1 MLSSYNRTEYYN
13 FIRQNGNP
21 YKNNEKVKTKD
32 QILQAFNDFRLDG
45 NVFKDDPINYQEDK
59 TPFRPNQIINFDIR
73 ENLNESELEYYNQ
86 FSDEEDE
93 YRYISELFLS
103 GMHKKPI
110 KGGIADIMIRKDMGL
125 SDDEE
130 ISYGEFINKKKMEFT
145 KESENFIG
153 SARERFFY
161 NAEKKQKTEFK
172 KPSKVANFFDTF
184 LYLNNPLQYTA
195 QNLITGRRPLP
206 TVNKIQKIESKIFD
220 FIGDVTIVNPY
231 LERVKNGE
239 VGQKNLRGE
248 IIEGSM
254 SWGDTF
260 AQGLYDI
267 RYGQQYNQIYNDILY
282 TSGQKQEIAF
292 NALNKLIKQK
302 NELDSIT
309 GSSGDFSNASPMT
322 RVWME
327 GTRVVAP
334 ILETALPM
342 ILTKDFKRAGALKKL
357 AKVKKDPKLL
367 GTKIQPTELLRADS
381 AKVKQ
386 FKKGLR
392 YGLMVR
398 NVNYWRRQGAGDLKS
413 TLIGDRDI
421 RNISQQELQQI
432 DQLADIIALP
442 YAGIEF
448 IASAIPMKGLGGNWT
463 RALSR
468 KIAKQMGARFIGA
481 TATKAT
487 TTAALNYF
495 GELLEEGFQEVIMD
509 IGRQAGKKLTE
520 EDREILGN
528 QLTVMQALL
537 QADLIDA
544 GEKGLEAME
553 QAKYAVALLGGGAFV
568 TDLVSA
574 NNEFHAIIEQKE
586 KLLKQKNKDGEQLY
600 TEDEALDL
608 ATKELGFFGKKGQK
622 EAIIVKDKKLLEING
637 VDSKESEKLIEDKFN
652 AKGDDRK
659 EAYDN
664 FNKALIK
671 AVYKKR
677 LQETTPELVD
687 EYLKK
692 YESQLDALAELH
704 TTAELVKD
712 EDARI
717 GYQEMIREQE
727 ILIGK
732 TIEIDTFGRV
742 FEDIGLSSKES
753 NELATEFVEARGTKS
768 EEFVRKKILDKLN
781 DFMIKYEGRTGL
793 PYSTVGFLTETDFNN
808 LKNQGMNEKNPVYE
822 RIVNYIDSLPDNEKE
837 LLKDLPETFL
847 KGVNGDKEA
856 QTQYNQLLSDIR
868 DIDYQKYLDTY
879 NFFDPDFTPSEQI
892 TEESQTQPLT
902 EAEIN
907 AILTGKYDEIAKKLA
922 EEKNIS
928 LQEAR
933 QLLIDQY
940 NEQVLEQEETA
951 EETEEQKEK
960 RINELS
966 NAKDNLAKALQ
977 NVFPE
982 AQIILHKTEAEYNKS
997 SEAPNTEGVTIIG
1010 ADDSLVIHINAEVA
1024 KPELFVHEGFHAS
1037 LGALEQLYNN
1047 TKGTQDAFEERLK
1060 EVFERAKKYLPDDI
1074 KDEIDV
1080 HLSRYGEAEYKA
1092 EEALAKLVEILSRNY
1107 QALPKTEKNL
1117 IIKFLEELMDLLG
1130 LGNYK
1135 DSIFNGG
1142 FKIKKNMPKSDKQ
1155 IINTLNNMAVALS
1168 EGLEIKTSDL
1178 DVFRPDIE
1186 NLTKADMIARAKELG
1201 VEGAETKAFARK
1213 SKEEI
1218 TKAIRKQ
1225 FGKRKVRASYTNV
1238 RKIVKDKSD
1247 VEITEL
1253 IKQAIIDKQPPL
1265 TREFAKLKAESG
1277 VTDPLY
1283 GQCFVGTEA
1292 LYHLLGGKKS
1302 GYTPTR
1308 GKDADGY
1315 THWWLLN
1322 KKTGQILDPT
1332 ADQYYNRGLEPPYDK
1347 GIGGGF
1353 PTPTVDKKTGEQ
1365 LASKRSEQLLDDI
1378 LQDSL
1383 LKPKRKMRASKQTPE
1398 GGRAQV
1404 INEVEKNETH
1414 YKTPKERIPKKT
1426 VKAYKLVRVG
1436 EDGKLYPLFANANTP
1451 FEEGEWMSAGIGKR
1465 KTIKGKEKVVG
1476 KGMSSGLAPRAG
1488 FHTAD
1493 VLIASQIGG
1502 KARPTDTKPN
1512 YRVSD
1517 TIWVEVEVG
1526 NDVDWQAEANKRG
1539 KGRKAEITETT
1550 PQGGHYKYKTNPNMT
1565 GEWLVSGEMKITKRL
1580 TKLERKEIAEKT
1592 GINDLPSL
1600 TDLMEMENIKFED
1613 LNKQSQK
1620 EFNKTNKKIRFSKA
1634 RGDFKV
1640 PVKEGVNIEDFDGFR
1655 VSTTQ
1660 SDKLLGGYFNQ
1671 QRFLGGVF
1679 YPAITG
1685 RIWAATNKTVANNI
1699 VKQFEGVEP
1708 NEDGYYYLIPIVM
1721 GEDTHLSN
1729 QTMRKMFFQ
1738 HFGTALKN
1746 NELTRDD
1753 LLGEIQRVTSLAP
1766 FKGKKLTNGKL
1777 ITEAMNEVTNKLLP
1791 EDMLEALSD
1800 VLSDFNSMNVRKKYI
1815 SLLLGK
1821 GKKAKY
1827 PSIGTIEE
1835 FVNLYKDPILDD
1847 VPLAGAVNMIR
1858 FKGKPRAVETDPED
1872 GDYHESYPFHIETDG
1887 EVEVLFFDRTQ
1898 DVLQIIPEFT
1908 KLDGAT
1914 FNVLETIERLRKQN
1928 RTAKQIRTDIG
1939 KETHVPA
1946 NYNAVLRTKDRVEL
1960 PEDVAIEQKVVKK
1973 IRLKKKK
1980 LSENEEKILAEFIE
1994 AIKESRIADPSILS
2008 ERTSPESI
2016 TKRDLD
2022 LTLQGFNRF
2031 NPNEEE
2037 QQIFANDVIAVQ
2049 KSYDYQ
2055 GTVIYVKNQF
2065 TKLEQGN
2072 KLLYNQFD
2080 IIKVGLHKSRLENM
2094 INDLDAQILEETKK
2108 GNVVAV
2114 DQLQEKADFL
2124 IIDLDATVAVARALN
2139 KASGTTLRYIGLTKS
2154 NLKYYSLS
2162 NVLSRAQRNLGD
2174 QKLTKEDRK
2183 FIKDV
2188 TDDLSRLEKEI
2199 DELTEGE
2206 TELRTADL
2214 EANAKK
2220 YVKIIRGKL
2229 KLTEAGKRK
2238 RNQILRDIRD
2248 NKRELMELG
2257 LIVKDDVRVRPSIK
2271 DDLKVTPEIKKLIL
2285 DLSKFYIE
2293 LGETTLEGLVKKLKG
2308 DLPQFSR
2315 TDILNIL
2322 GNRTESTVKKEISF
2336 LKETL
2341 IELRK
2346 QARLT
2351 AVLEDLLI
2359 GIQDE
2364 PKKRKPD
2371 TEEVARLKK
2380 EIKIAKTEKA
2390 IYENEELYNTI
2401 AIVEEHINEFT
2412 SGRSNDK
2419 SAEERLQSALDRLRE
2434 VKRLIRTE
2442 EKIQQVDEML
2452 KMQPSIAIDI
2462 IEDRKRKP
2470 KEIKSKE
2477 LDRKLIELSAKK
2489 AELNNRLYNY
2499 QLRRNK
2505 GTFLAR
2511 EIVGIPR
2518 ALLATADMSY
2528 ALRQGLIVSV
2538 ANPRLA
2544 AKTFGQ
2550 AFQAF
2555 FSEDKA
2561 RLIDENI
2568 KRSDMQPLRDQY
2580 GLYLS
2585 SMDGALD
2592 AREEVFMTNFLK
2604 KFDIIPNFGGIVS
2617 ASERNMVTGL
2627 NLLRTGLF
2635 DDFVNKHPDA
2645 PPEALEAYAN
2655 YINVCT
2661 GRGSLKQFSG
2671 AAEALSYA
2679 FFSPRFAVSR
2689 VQAPFTAAAI
2699 ALGNKGQ
2706 YAGLRKEVA
2715 RQWFFLIGT
2724 GLAIINLAIL
2734 AGAEGE
2740 DDPEDTDFGKI
2751 QLGSQRWDIFGGLV
2765 QPARIMALAVKSVYA
2780 GFDEDVEVD
2789 KDAYKELRKFIEYK
2803 FNPIVNISRELIT
2816 QKDSFTGRDI
2826 DFTNPEDLKEQ
2837 ALSTFTPIIVQTFF
2851 DAARE
2856 DLNAVE
2862 TGMSVVPEIFGVS
2875 SGIYSNY

>member
-21 YKNNEKVKTKD
+21 YKDNEKVKSKD

-45 NVFKDDPINYQEDK
+45 NVFNDDPINYQEDK
-59 TPFRPNQIINFDIR
+59 TPFRPNQIVNFNIG
-73 ENLNESELEYYNQ
+73 EKLNESELDYYNK

-103 GMHKKPI
+103 GQHKKPI
-110 KGGIADIMIRKDMGL
+110 KGGLADIMIRNDMGL
-125 SDDEE
+125 SDDDE
-130 ISYGEFINKKKMEFT
+130 INYGEFINKKKMEYT
-145 KESENFIG
+145 KESANFIG
-153 SARERFFY
+153 SARQRYFY
-161 NAEKKQKTEFK
+161 SVEQDEPAFVKPKSNKQSNEKIIKEMSPFNLPPQVQEI
-172 KPSKVANFFDTF
+172 
-184 LYLNNPLQYTA
+184 
-195 QNLITGRRPLP
+195 QN
-206 TVNKIQKIESKIFD
+206 KIFD
-220 FIGDVTIVNPY
+220 FAGNVLVVNPY
-231 LERVKNGE
+231 LKRVQEGK

-254 SWGDTF
+254 NWGDTF
-260 AQGLYDI
+260 AQGLVDVRFGQEYDKL
-267 RYGQQYNQIYNDILY
+267 YNNVLNN
-282 TSGQKQEIAF
+282 TGQKKETAF
-292 NALNKLIKQK
+292 NELNKLIKQK

-309 GSSGDFSNASPMT
+309 GYAGDFSNASPAT

-327 GTRVVAP
+327 GTRTGAP
-334 ILETALPM
+334 ILEMSIPM
-342 ILTKDFKRAGALKKL
+342 LLTKDFKRAGSLKKL

-367 GTKIQPTELLRADS
+367 KTKIQPTELLRADS

-386 FKKGLR
+386 FKQGLR
-392 YGLMVR
+392 YGLTVR
-398 NVNYWRRQGAGDLKS
+398 NLDYWRRSGAGDLKS

-421 RNISQQELQQI
+421 RNISQKELQQI
-432 DQLADIIALP
+432 DDLANIIALP

-448 IASAIPMKGLGGNWT
+448 MASAIPMKGLGGNWT

-468 KIAKQMGARFIGA
+468 KLAKKMGARFIGA

-487 TTAALNYF
+487 TTATLNYF

-509 IGRQAGKKLTE
+509 IGKQAGKKLTE

-528 QLTVMQALL
+528 QLTIMQALL
-537 QADLIDA
+537 QTDLIDA
-544 GEKGLEAME
+544 GEEGLKAME

-574 NNEFHAIIEQKE
+574 NNEFQAIMQR
-586 KLLKQKNKDGEQLY
+586 KDGLIKLKDKEGKQLY

-622 EAIIVKDKKLLEING
+622 EAIIVKDKRLLEING
-637 VDSKESEKLIEDKFN
+637 IDSKEAEKLIEDKFN
-652 AKGDDRK
+652 AKGKDRK

-671 AVYKKR
+671 AVYKTRFEQTFVNKDG
-677 LQETTPELVD
+677 EVD
-687 EYLKK
+687 TKTVEEYLKK
-692 YESQLDALAELH
+692 YESQFDALAEMH
-704 TTAELVKD
+704 TTAELEKN

-717 GYQEMIREQE
+717 EYQKMIREQE
-727 ILIGK
+727 ALIGK
-732 TIEIDTFGRV
+732 TAEIDTFVKV
-742 FEDIGLSSKES
+742 FQDVGLSLTES

-793 PYSTVGFLTETDFNN
+793 PYSTIGFLTETDFNN
-808 LKNQGMNEKNPVYE
+808 LKNQGVNKKNPVYV
-822 RIVNYIDSLPDNEKE
+822 RITEYIDTLPNNEKE

-856 QTQYNQLLSDIR
+856 QTQYNQLLSLIR
-868 DIDYQKYLDTY
+868 DIDYQKYLQTY
-879 NFFDPDFTPSEQI
+879 NFFDPDFTPPEQVI
-892 TEESQTQPLT
+892 EEAQTQPL
-902 EAEIN
+902 EEVEID
-907 AILTGKYDEIAKKLA
+907 AILAGKYDEIAKKLA

-940 NEQVLEQEETA
+940 NEQILEQEETA
-951 EETEEQKEK
+951 EETEEQKEE
-960 RINELS
+960 RINELN
-966 NAKDNLAKALQ
+966 NAKNNLAKSLQ
-977 NVFPE
+977 SVFPE
-982 AQIILHKTEAEYNKS
+982 AQIILHETEAEYNKS

-1024 KPELFVHEGFHAS
+1024 TPELFVHEGFHAS

-1060 EVFERAKKYLPDDI
+1060 EVFERAKKYLPDDV

-1080 HLSRYGEAEYKA
+1080 HLSRYGEAEYKS
-1092 EEALAKLVEILSRNY
+1092 EEALAKLVEIIAKNY
-1107 QALPKTEKNL
+1107 QALPKTEKNR

-1135 DSIFNGG
+1135 NIIFNGG

-1186 NLTKADMIARAKELG
+1186 NLTKADMISRAKELG
-1201 VEGAETKAFARK
+1201 VEGANTKAFARK

-1225 FGKRKVRASYTNV
+1225 FGKRKV
-1238 RKIVKDKSD
+1238 
-1247 VEITEL
+1247 
-1253 IKQAIIDKQPPL
+1253 
-1265 TREFAKLKAESG
+1265 
-1277 VTDPLY
+1277 
-1283 GQCFVGTEA
+1283 
-1292 LYHLLGGKKS
+1292 
-1302 GYTPTR
+1302 
-1308 GKDADGY
+1308 
-1315 THWWLLN
+1315 
-1322 KKTGQILDPT
+1322 
-1332 ADQYYNRGLEPPYDK
+1332 
-1347 GIGGGF
+1347 
-1353 PTPTVDKKTGEQ
+1353 
-1365 LASKRSEQLLDDI
+1365 
-1378 LQDSL
+1378 
-1383 LKPKRKMRASKQTPE
+1383 RASKQTPE

-1426 VKAYKLVRVG
+1426 VKAYKLVRVN

-1502 KARPTDTKPN
+1502 KAKPSDTKPN

-1600 TDLMEMENIKFED
+1600 TDLMEMENIKFKD

-1685 RIWAATNKTVANNI
+1685 RIWAATNQTVANNI

-1708 NEDGYYYLIPIVM
+1708 NDDGYYYLIPIVM

-1746 NELTRDD
+1746 NELSRNELVD
-1753 LLGEIQRVTSLAP
+1753 EIKRVTSLTP

-1777 ITEAMNEVTNKLLP
+1777 ITEEMNNVTKELLSEDILEKL
-1791 EDMLEALSD
+1791 SN
-1800 VLSDFNSMNVRKKYI
+1800 VLSDFNSMDIRKKYI
-1815 SLLLGK
+1815 SSLLGK

-1835 FVNLYKDPILDD
+1835 FVDLYKDPILDD
-1847 VPLAGAVNMIR
+1847 VPLAGAVSMIR
-1858 FKGKPRAVETDPED
+1858 FKGKPKAVATDPKD
-1872 GDYHESYPFHIETDG
+1872 GDYHESYPFHVETDG
-1887 EVEVLFFDRTQ
+1887 EVEVLFFDTTQ
-1898 DVLQIIPEFT
+1898 DILQIIPEFT
-1908 KLDGAT
+1908 KADGTT
-1914 FNVLETIERLRKQN
+1914 FNVSETIEKLRNKN
-1928 RTAKQIRTDIG
+1928 RSAKQIRTDIG

-1946 NYNAVLRTKDRVEL
+1946 QYNAVLRTKDRLEL
-1960 PEDVAIEQKVVKK
+1960 PEDVAIEPKVVKK
-1973 IRLKKKK
+1973 IRLKKKQ
-1980 LSENEEKILAEFIE
+1980 LSENEQKILAEFIE
-1994 AIKESRIADPSILS
+1994 AIKESRIADPSILAQ
-2008 ERTSPESI
+2008 RASPESI

-2031 NPNEEE
+2031 NPNDEKG

-2049 KSYDYQ
+2049 KSYTYKNLES
-2055 GTVIYVKNQF
+2055 YVKTQF
-2065 TKLEQGN
+2065 TYLEQGR
-2072 KLLYNQFD
+2072 KLLYNHLD
-2080 IIKVGLHKSRLENM
+2080 LIKVGLHKSKLENM
-2094 INDLDAQILEETKK
+2094 LNDLDAQILEETKK
-2108 GNVVAV
+2108 GNIIAV
-2114 DQLQEKADFL
+2114 DILQDKADEKL
-2124 IIDLDATVAVARALN
+2124 RDLDATVAVAKALN
-2139 KASGTTLRYIGLTKS
+2139 TASGTTLRYVGLTKS

-2162 NVLSRAQRNLGD
+2162 SVLSRAQRNLGD

-2188 TDDLSRLEKEI
+2188 TTDLARLEKEV
-2199 DELTEGE
+2199 DGLTEGE

-2214 EANAKK
+2214 EANAKR

-2229 KLTEAGKRK
+2229 KLTESGKRK
-2238 RNQILRDIRD
+2238 KNEILKDIRD
-2248 NKRELMELG
+2248 NKKALRELG
-2257 LIVKDDVRVRPSIK
+2257 LLVKEDVTIRPSIR
-2271 DDLKVTPEIKKLIL
+2271 DDLNITPEIKKAIL
-2285 DLSKFYIE
+2285 DLSRDYIA
-2293 LGETTLEGLVKKLKG
+2293 LGETTLEGLVKKLTV
-2308 DLPQFSR
+2308 DLPQFGR

-2322 GNRTESTVKKEISF
+2322 GNRTESTVKKEINT
-2336 LKETL
+2336 LKEML
-2341 IELRK
+2341 VELRK

-2359 GIQDE
+2359 NIQDN

-2371 TEEVARLKK
+2371 SEEVARLKK
-2380 EIKIAKTEKA
+2380 EIKIAKSEKA
-2390 IYENEELYNTI
+2390 IYENEQLYNTI
-2401 AIVEEHINEFT
+2401 AIIEAHINEFT
-2412 SGRSNDK
+2412 SGKSNDK

-2434 VKRLIRTE
+2434 LNRLIRTE
-2442 EKIQQVDEML
+2442 EKIQQLDEML

-2470 KEIKSKE
+2470 KEIESKE
-2477 LDRKLIELSAKK
+2477 LERKLIELSAKK

-2505 GTFLAR
+2505 GSFLAR

-2528 ALRQGLIVSV
+2528 ALRQGLIVSI

-2561 RLIDENI
+2561 RLIDERI
-2568 KRSDMQPLRDQY
+2568 KRSDMQPIRDQY

-2699 ALGNKGQ
+2699 VVGNKGE

-2789 KDAYKELRKFIEYK
+2789 KDAYKELTKFIEYK
-2803 FNPIVNISRELIT
+2803 FNPVVNITRELIT
-2816 QKDSFTGRDI
+2816 QKDSFTGQDI

-2837 ALSTFTPIIVQTFF
+2837 ALSTFMPIVVQTFF
-2851 DAARE
+2851 DAAEE

>member
-21 YKNNEKVKTKD
+21 YKNNEKVKTRD
-32 QILQAFNDFRLDG
+32 EILQAFNDFRLDG
-45 NVFKDDPINYQEDK
+45 NVFEDDPINYQEDK

-73 ENLNESELEYYNQ
+73 ENLNESELEYYNE

-130 ISYGEFINKKKMEFT
+130 ISYGEFINKKQLEFT

-153 SARERFFY
+153 SARQRYFY
-161 NAEKKQKTEFK
+161 SAEQDEPAFVKPKTRKQTNQEVIDEMSPFRGIL
-172 KPSKVANFFDTF
+172 NFFGKEIKFDLGKSTEKII
-184 LYLNNPLQYTA
+184 NNVLDF
-195 QNLITGRRPLP
+195 TG
-206 TVNKIQKIESKIFD
+206 N
-220 FIGDVTIVNPY
+220 VTIVNPY

-254 SWGDTF
+254 NWGDTF

-267 RYGQQYNQIYNDILY
+267 RFGQQYNELY
-282 TSGQKQEIAF
+282 DEVLYSTGQKQETAV
-292 NALNKLIKQK
+292 NALNRLIKQK

-309 GSSGDFSNASPMT
+309 GSSGDFSNASPIT
-322 RVWME
+322 RAWME
-327 GTRVVAP
+327 STRMSAP
-334 ILETALPM
+334 ILEMAIPM
-342 ILTKDFKRAGALKKL
+342 ILTKDFKRAGSLKKL
-357 AKVKKDPKLL
+357 SKIQKDPKLL

-392 YGLMVR
+392 YGLTVR
-398 NVNYWRRQGAGDLKS
+398 NVDYWRRQGAGDLKS
-413 TLIGDRDI
+413 ILINDRDI

-432 DQLADIIALP
+432 DQLSNIIALP

-448 IASAIPMKGLGGNWT
+448 IASAIPIKGLGGTWT

-468 KIAKQMGARFIGA
+468 KLAKKMGARFIGA

-487 TTAALNYF
+487 TTAVLNYF

-586 KLLKQKNKDGEQLY
+586 KLIKLKNKDGEQLY

-622 EAIIVKDKKLLEING
+622 EAIIVKDKRLLEING
-637 VDSKESEKLIEDKFN
+637 VDSKEAEKLIEDKFN
-652 AKGDDRK
+652 AKGKDRK
-659 EAYDN
+659 EAYNN

-692 YESQLDALAELH
+692 YESQFDALAELH
-704 TTAELVKD
+704 TTAELEKN

-717 GYQEMIREQE
+717 EYQQMIRQQE
-727 ILIGK
+727 TLIGK
-732 TIEIDTFGRV
+732 TIEIDTFVRV
-742 FEDIGLSSKES
+742 FQDVGLSLTES

-781 DFMIKYEGRTGL
+781 DFMIKYQGRTGL
-793 PYSTVGFLTETDFNN
+793 PYSIVGFLTETDFNN

-822 RIVNYIDSLPDNEKE
+822 RIVKYIDSLPDNEKE
-837 LLKDLPETFL
+837 LLKDLPEAFL

-856 QTQYNQLLSDIR
+856 QTQYNKLLSDIR
-868 DIDYQKYLDTY
+868 DIDYQKYLQTY
-879 NFFDPDFTPSEQI
+879 NFFDPNFTPSEQVV
-892 TEESQTQPLT
+892 EESQTQPLGET
-902 EAEIN
+902 EIN
-907 AILTGKYDEIAKKLA
+907 NITNGRFDEIVKKLA
-922 EEKNIS
+922 KERNIS
-928 LQEAR
+928 LEEAR
-933 QLLIDQY
+933 KQIIDLF
-940 NEQVLEQEETA
+940 NEQVLEQDETT

-966 NAKDNLAKALQ
+966 NAKNNLAKALQ
-977 NVFPE
+977 GVFPN
-982 AQIILHKTEAEYNKS
+982 AQIIIHKTEAEYNKS
-997 SEAPNTEGVTIIG
+997 STAPNTEGVTIIG

-1024 KPELFVHEGFHAS
+1024 TSELFVHEGFHAS

-1060 EVFERAKKYLPDDI
+1060 EVFERAKKYLPDNI

-1080 HLSRYGEAEYKA
+1080 HLSRYGEAEYKS
-1092 EEALAKLVEILSRNY
+1092 EEALAKLVEILARNY
-1107 QALPKTEKNL
+1107 QALPKAEKNR
-1117 IIKFLEELMDLLG
+1117 IITLLEELMDLLG
-1130 LGNYK
+1130 LGSYK

-1225 FGKRKVRASYTNV
+1225 FG
-1238 RKIVKDKSD
+1238 
-1247 VEITEL
+1247 
-1253 IKQAIIDKQPPL
+1253 
-1265 TREFAKLKAESG
+1265 
-1277 VTDPLY
+1277 
-1283 GQCFVGTEA
+1283 
-1292 LYHLLGGKKS
+1292 
-1302 GYTPTR
+1302 
-1308 GKDADGY
+1308 
-1315 THWWLLN
+1315 
-1322 KKTGQILDPT
+1322 
-1332 ADQYYNRGLEPPYDK
+1332 
-1347 GIGGGF
+1347 
-1353 PTPTVDKKTGEQ
+1353 
-1365 LASKRSEQLLDDI
+1365 
-1378 LQDSL
+1378 
-1383 LKPKRKMRASKQTPE
+1383 KRKMRASKQTPE

-1620 EFNKTNKKIRFSKA
+1620 EFNKTNKRIRFSKA

-1640 PVKEGVNIEDFDGFR
+1640 PVKEGVNIEDFDGVR

-1699 VKQFEGVEP
+1699 ARQFEGVEP

-1746 NELTRDD
+1746 NELTRGD
-1753 LLGEIQRVTSLAP
+1753 LVDEIQRVTSLAP

-1777 ITEAMNEVTNKLLP
+1777 ITEEMNEVTNKLLP

-1800 VLSDFNSMNVRKKYI
+1800 VLSDFNSMDVRKKYI
-1815 SLLLGK
+1815 SSLLGK
-1821 GKKAKY
+1821 GKTAKY

-1872 GDYHESYPFHIETDG
+1872 GDYHESYPFHVETDG

-1908 KLDGAT
+1908 KADGST
-1914 FNVLETIERLRKQN
+1914 FNVLETIERLRKKN
-1928 RTAKQIRTDIG
+1928 RTAKQIRTDMG

-1980 LSENEEKILAEFIE
+1980 LSENEQKILAEFIE
-1994 AIKESRIADPSILS
+1994 AIKESRISDPTILA

-2037 QQIFANDVIAVQ
+2037 QQIFANDVISVQ

-2055 GTVIYVKNQF
+2055 GTVMYVKNQF

-2108 GNVVAV
+2108 GNTVAV

-2174 QKLTKEDRK
+2174 QKLTTEDRK

-2188 TDDLSRLEKEI
+2188 TTDLTRLEKEI

-2214 EANAKK
+2214 EANAKR

-2238 RNQILRDIRD
+2238 KNEILKDIRD
-2248 NKRELMELG
+2248 SKKALMELG
-2257 LIVKDDVRVRPSIK
+2257 LIVKEDVRVRPSIK

-2293 LGETTLEGLVKKLKG
+2293 FGETTLEGLVKKLQG

-2322 GNRTESTVKKEISF
+2322 GNRTESIVKKEIDT

-2341 IELRK
+2341 
-2346 QARLT
+2346 
-2351 AVLEDLLI
+2351 
-2359 GIQDE
+2359 
-2364 PKKRKPD
+2364 
-2371 TEEVARLKK
+2371 
-2380 EIKIAKTEKA
+2380 
-2390 IYENEELYNTI
+2390 
-2401 AIVEEHINEFT
+2401 VE
-2412 SGRSNDK
+2412 
-2419 SAEERLQSALDRLRE
+2419 
-2434 VKRLIRTE
+2434 
-2442 EKIQQVDEML
+2442 
-2452 KMQPSIAIDI
+2452 
-2462 IEDRKRKP
+2462 
-2470 KEIKSKE
+2470 
-2477 LDRKLIELSAKK
+2477 
-2489 AELNNRLYNY
+2489 
-2499 QLRRNK
+2499 
-2505 GTFLAR
+2505 
-2511 EIVGIPR
+2511 
-2518 ALLATADMSY
+2518 
-2528 ALRQGLIVSV
+2528 
-2538 ANPRLA
+2538 
-2544 AKTFGQ
+2544 
-2550 AFQAF
+2550 
-2555 FSEDKA
+2555 
-2561 RLIDENI
+2561 
-2568 KRSDMQPLRDQY
+2568 
-2580 GLYLS
+2580 
-2585 SMDGALD
+2585 
-2592 AREEVFMTNFLK
+2592 
-2604 KFDIIPNFGGIVS
+2604 
-2617 ASERNMVTGL
+2617 
-2627 NLLRTGLF
+2627 
-2635 DDFVNKHPDA
+2635 
-2645 PPEALEAYAN
+2645 
-2655 YINVCT
+2655 
-2661 GRGSLKQFSG
+2661 
-2671 AAEALSYA
+2671 
-2679 FFSPRFAVSR
+2679 
-2689 VQAPFTAAAI
+2689 
-2699 ALGNKGQ
+2699 
-2706 YAGLRKEVA
+2706 
-2715 RQWFFLIGT
+2715 FFL
-2724 GLAIINLAIL
+2724 L
-2734 AGAEGE
+2734 
-2740 DDPEDTDFGKI
+2740 F
-2751 QLGSQRWDIFGGLV
+2751 
-2765 QPARIMALAVKSVYA
+2765 
-2780 GFDEDVEVD
+2780 
-2789 KDAYKELRKFIEYK
+2789 
-2803 FNPIVNISRELIT
+2803 
-2816 QKDSFTGRDI
+2816 
-2826 DFTNPEDLKEQ
+2826 
-2837 ALSTFTPIIVQTFF
+2837 
-2851 DAARE
+2851 
-2856 DLNAVE
+2856 
-2862 TGMSVVPEIFGVS
+2862 
-2875 SGIYSNY
+2875 